1 MDEWS
6 VRAAKL
12 VSNMSF
18 PTARS
23 GDVQCEEKGR
33 PSVKFRVE
41 RDVLN
46 DAVSWAARALSPRPP
61 VPVLSGLLLK
71 ASAGTLSLSSF
82 DYEISARL
90 EIPADIAEEGT
101 ILVSGRLLA
110 DICRSLPSAPVEV
123 STDGSKVILTCR
135 NSRFNL
141 ATMPEAD
148 YPELPALPK
157 ISGTVAG
164 DSFAKAVAQVTV
176 AASKDDTLPILAG
189 VKVEIEDDLITLLA
203 TDRYRLAMRELN
215 WKPAVPGISTS
226 ALVKAKT
233 LSEVAKTLGGAGEIN
248 IALSEDS
255 ELIGFESG
263 GRRTTSLLVDG
274 DYPKIR
280 SLFPEN
286 TPIHATV
293 ETSALVEAVRRVAL
307 VAERNT
313 PVRLAFTDGQ
323 VGLDAGTG
331 EDAQASEALE
341 AALTGEE
348 ITVAFNPHYLSEG
361 LNAFESKYVRFSF
374 TSAPKPAMMTAQDSI
389 DGDDQDH
396 YRYLVMPVRLP
407 NQ

>member
-1 MDEWS
+1 
-6 VRAAKL
+6 
-12 VSNMSF
+12 
-18 PTARS
+18 
-23 GDVQCEEKGR
+23 
-33 PSVKFRVE
+33 VKFRVE
-41 RDVLN
+41 RDVLAE
-46 DAVSWAARALSPRPP
+46 AVTWTARSLSPRPP
-61 VPVLSGLLLK
+61 VPVLSGLLIK
-71 ASAGTLSLSSF
+71 AESGSLSIASF

-90 EIPADIAEEGT
+90 QIPADISEEGT

-110 DICRSLPSAPVEV
+110 EICRSLPSAPVDVE
-123 STDGSKVILTCR
+123 TDGSKVTLTCH

-141 ATMPEAD
+141 ATMPVSE
-148 YPELPALPK
+148 YPELPALPDV
-157 ISGTVAG
+157 SGVVDG
-164 DSFAKAVAQVTV
+164 DAFAQAVSQVII
-176 AASKDDTLPILAG
+176 AASRDDTLPILTG
-189 VKVEIEDDLITLLA
+189 VRMEIEDDLITFLA
-203 TDRYRLAMRELN
+203 TDRYRLALRELP
-215 WKPAVPGISTS
+215 WKPATPGISTS

-233 LSEVAKTLGGAGEIN
+233 LNEVAKTLGGGGDLN

-280 SLFPEN
+280 SLFPDN

-293 ETSALVEAVRRVAL
+293 ETSALVEAVRRVSL

-323 VGLDAGTG
+323 VTLDAGTG

-341 AALTGEE
+341 ASLIGDE

-361 LNAFESKYVRFSF
+361 LGAFPSKYVRFSF
-374 TSAPKPAMMTAQDSI
+374 TTPPKPAVISAQEELT
-389 DGDDQDH
+389 GDDQED
-396 YRYLVMPVRLP
+396 YRYLLMPVRLP

>member
-1 MDEWS
+1 M
-6 VRAAKL
+6 
-12 VSNMSF
+12 
-18 PTARS
+18 
-23 GDVQCEEKGR
+23 
-33 PSVKFRVE
+33 KFRVE
-41 RDVLN
+41 RDVLAE
-46 DAVSWAARALSPRPP
+46 AVTWTARSLSPRPP

-71 ASAGTLSLSSF
+71 ASAGTLSLASF

-90 EIPADIAEEGT
+90 EIPADITEEGK

-123 STDGSKVILTCR
+123 QTDGSKVTLTCR

-148 YPELPALPK
+148 YPELPALPD
-157 ISGTVAG
+157 ISGTVDGEA
-164 DSFAKAVAQVTV
+164 FAQAVSQVII
-176 AASKDDTLPILAG
+176 AASRDDTLPILTG
-189 VKVEIEDDLITLLA
+189 VRMEIEDDLITLLA
-203 TDRYRLAMRELN
+203 TDRYRLAMREVS
-215 WKPAVPGISTS
+215 WRPASSGISTS

-233 LSEVAKTLGGAGEIN
+233 LNEVAKTLGGSGDIN
-248 IALSEDS
+248 IALSDNS

-280 SLFPEN
+280 ALFPEN

-293 ETSALVEAVRRVAL
+293 ETTTLVEAVRRVAL

-323 VGLDAGTG
+323 LSLDAGTG
-331 EDAQASEALE
+331 EDAQASEAIE
-341 AALTGEE
+341 AALTGDD

-361 LNAFESKYVRFSF
+361 LNAFDSKYVRFSF
-374 TSAPKPAMMTAQDSI
+374 TTPPKPAVVSAQDDI
-389 DGDDQDH
+389 DGDDDDK
-396 YRYLVMPVRLP
+396 YRYLLMPVRLP
-407 NQ
+407 N

>member
-1 MDEWS
+1 MKFRVDRDVLAEAVTW
-6 VRAAKL
+6 
-12 VSNMSF
+12 
-18 PTARS
+18 TARS
-23 GDVQCEEKGR
+23 
-33 PSVKFRVE
+33 
-41 RDVLN
+41 
-46 DAVSWAARALSPRPP
+46 LSPRPP
-61 VPVLSGLLLK
+61 VPVLSGLLIN
-71 ASAGTLSLSSF
+71 AEGGMVSIASF

-90 EIPADIAEEGT
+90 QIPADVSEEGT

-123 STDGSKVILTCR
+123 GTDGSKVTLTCR
-135 NSRFNL
+135 SSRFNL
-141 ATMPEAD
+141 ATMPVAD
-148 YPELPALPK
+148 YPDLPPLPE
-157 ISGTVAG
+157 ISGVVDG
-164 DSFAKAVAQVTV
+164 DAFAQAVSQVII
-176 AASKDDTLPILAG
+176 AASRDDTLPILTG
-189 VKVEIEDDLITLLA
+189 VRMEIEDGLITLLS
-203 TDRYRLAMRELN
+203 TDRYRLALRELP
-215 WKPAVPGISTS
+215 WRPGNPNISTS

-233 LSEVAKTLGGAGEIN
+233 LNEVAKTLGGSGELSL
-248 IALSEDS
+248 ALSENS

-293 ETSALVEAVRRVAL
+293 ETSVLVEAVRRVSL

-323 VGLDAGTG
+323 LTLDAGTG

-341 AALTGEE
+341 AALVGDE

-361 LNAFESKYVRFSF
+361 LSAFDSKYVRFSF
-374 TSAPKPAMMTAQDSI
+374 TTPPKPAVLTGQDDLAGEDRS
-389 DGDDQDH
+389 D
-396 YRYLVMPVRLP
+396 YRYLLMPVRLP

>member
-1 MDEWS
+1 M
-6 VRAAKL
+6 
-12 VSNMSF
+12 
-18 PTARS
+18 
-23 GDVQCEEKGR
+23 
-33 PSVKFRVE
+33 KFRVE

-46 DAVSWAARALSPRPP
+46 DAVGWAARALSPRPP

-71 ASAGTLSLSSF
+71 AEAGTLSLSSF

-110 DICRSLPSAPVEV
+110 DICRSLPAAPVEV
-123 STDGSKVILTCR
+123 FTDGSKVTLSCR

-148 YPELPALPK
+148 YPELPALPQL
-157 ISGTVAG
+157 SGTVPG
-164 DSFAKAVAQVTV
+164 DAFARAIAQVTV

-189 VKVEIEDDLITLLA
+189 VKLEIEDDLITLLA
-203 TDRYRLAMRELN
+203 TDRYRLAMREVH

-233 LSEVAKTLGGAGEIN
+233 LSEVAKTLGGAGDIN
-248 IALSEDS
+248 IALSDNS

-280 SLFPEN
+280 SLFPDS

-293 ETSALVEAVRRVAL
+293 ETASLVEAVRRVAL

-323 VGLDAGTG
+323 LSLDAGTG

-341 AALTGEE
+341 AGLSGEE

-361 LNAFESKYVRFSF
+361 LGAFESKFVRFSF
-374 TSAPKPAMMTAQDSI
+374 TSAPKPVMMTAQNDI
-389 DGDDQDH
+389 DGDDQDD

>member
-1 MDEWS
+1 M
-6 VRAAKL
+6 
-12 VSNMSF
+12 
-18 PTARS
+18 
-23 GDVQCEEKGR
+23 
-33 PSVKFRVE
+33 KFRVE
-41 RDVLN
+41 RDVLAE
-46 DAVSWAARALSPRPP
+46 AVTWTARSLSPRPP
-61 VPVLSGLLLK
+61 VPVLSGLLIK
-71 ASAGTLSLSSF
+71 AESGSLSIASF

-90 EIPADIAEEGT
+90 QIPADISDEGT

-110 DICRSLPSAPVEV
+110 EICRSLPSAPVEV
-123 STDGSKVILTCR
+123 ETDGTKVTLTCR

-141 ATMPEAD
+141 ATMPVSE
-148 YPELPALPK
+148 YPELPALPDV
-157 ISGTVAG
+157 SGVVDG
-164 DSFAKAVAQVTV
+164 DAFAQAVSQVII
-176 AASKDDTLPILAG
+176 AASRDDTLPILTG
-189 VKVEIEDDLITLLA
+189 VRMEIEDDLITFLA
-203 TDRYRLAMRELN
+203 TDRYRLALRELQ
-215 WKPAVPGISTS
+215 WKPATPGISTS

-233 LSEVAKTLGGAGEIN
+233 LNEVAKTLGGGGDLN
-248 IALSEDS
+248 IALSSDS

-293 ETSALVEAVRRVAL
+293 ETHALVEAVRRVSL

-323 VGLDAGTG
+323 VTLDAGTG

-341 AALTGEE
+341 ASLVGDE

-361 LNAFESKYVRFSF
+361 LGAFPSKYVRFSF
-374 TSAPKPAMMTAQDSI
+374 TTPPKPAVISAQEELT
-389 DGDDQDH
+389 GDDQED
-396 YRYLVMPVRLP
+396 YRYLLMPVRLP